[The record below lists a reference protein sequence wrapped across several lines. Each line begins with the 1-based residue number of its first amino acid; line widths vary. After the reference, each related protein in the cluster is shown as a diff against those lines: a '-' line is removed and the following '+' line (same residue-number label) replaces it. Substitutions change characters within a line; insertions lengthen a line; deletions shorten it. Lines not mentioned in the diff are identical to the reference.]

1 MITLELKSK
10 VIEFMDSDPSQEQ
23 IEQFYISE
31 VLPHT
36 NDSITD
42 IIETPL
48 YEELIQWDK
57 DDLAQCI
64 VNMLR
69 AAK

>member
-1 MITLELKSK
+1 MVTLELKSK
-10 VIEFMDSDPSQEQ
+10 VIDFMDSDPSQEQ
-23 IEQFYISE
+23 IERFYINE

-36 NDSITD
+36 SDSITD

-48 YEELIQWDK
+48 YEELMQWDK

-64 VNMLR
+64 LNMLS
-69 AAK
+69 KLK